1 MKTPLVLLAL
11 SLATTVLLGNG
22 GGYVAGVQ
30 STGAFQPVGIDQ
42 VEMVSEKLEIDL
54 HIEYA
59 DIRIEYVLHN
69 PGPKVKIE
77 AGFPSAIGV
86 DIVYDEKNPDKPKHA
101 RPTLQ
106 NFSLKADGKPV
117 KVSQRSDDM
126 KLVENGLVEGAVV
139 TSWHSFT
146 LDFAPGQTRRLQV
159 SYRNPYYGEYDYVSD
174 DERISP
180 LSLKY
185 LFSAAGLWKGPIRDG
200 HVTVRAIG
208 APAAA
213 VQFSHPQ
220 RYAKDGPGVW
230 TWKFTNLEPTLEDD
244 LTIVTR
250 PAYFGRIVAEE
261 VPGKPDETR
270 MAGRYVGIGA
280 LRGDDGTFD
289 PKASWEF
296 HRLDYRAQ
304 ASSSL
309 PPHKEL
315 TYEPENLQDLDS
327 NTAWIEGVPGDGLGE
342 HITLSLPQPAR
353 VTRIGIVSGYGKSL
367 QAYENNGRPSRLGV
381 SVDGGPE
388 TLVEIP
394 DEWLKNELF
403 YFDLPGTGAPVG
415 QIKLTLR
422 GVYPGKKDQ
431 DTAIS
436 SIELV
441 VPLEKA
447 PVIQPAR

>member
-1 MKTPLVLLAL
+1 MKTLPLLLAF

-22 GGYVAGVQ
+22 GGYVTGVQ

-59 DIRIEYVLHN
+59 DVRIEYLLHN

-77 AGFPSAIGV
+77 AGFPSAISV
-86 DIVYDEKNPDKPKHA
+86 ETVYDEKNPDKPKHA
-101 RPTLQ
+101 RPTLE

-117 KVSQRSDDM
+117 KVGQRSDELA
-126 KLVENGLVEGAVV
+126 LVEEGFVEGAVV

-146 LDFAPGQTRRLQV
+146 LDFAAGQTRRLQV
-159 SYRNPYYGEYDYVSD
+159 SYRNPYYSQYMHVSD

-185 LFSAAGLWKGPIRDG
+185 LFSAAGLWKGPIREG
-200 HVTVRAIG
+200 HVTVRAIS

-213 VQFSHPQ
+213 VQLSHPQ

-230 TWKFTNLEPTLEDD
+230 TWKFTDLEPTLEDD

-270 MAGRYVGIGA
+270 LAGRYVGIGA

-289 PKASWEF
+289 PKAAWEF

-315 TYEPENLQDLDS
+315 TYGPENLQDLDGD
-327 NTAWIEGVPGDGLGE
+327 TAWIEGVPGDGVGE
-342 HITLSLPQPAR
+342 HLTLSLPRPAK
-353 VTRIGIVSGYGKSL
+353 VTRIGIINGYTKSR
-367 QAYENNGRPSRLGV
+367 QAFENNGRVARLGV
-381 SVDGGPE
+381 SVDGGAE

-394 DEWLKNELF
+394 DEFFKTEFF
-403 YFDLPGTGAPVG
+403 YFDLPGAGGPVSE
-415 QIKLTLR
+415 IKLTVR
-422 GVYPGKKDQ
+422 GVHPGKKDK